1 MKTAMD
7 IFSMTGKVWRKK
19 FAARRAPCISLIPQD
34 RLVEI
39 VLIVQSSKVQLRC
52 LLLDNFGFRT

>member
-7 IFSMTGKVWRKK
+7 KFSMTGKVWKKK

-39 VLIVQSSKVQLRC
+39 LLIIRSS
-52 LLLDNFGFRT
+52 

>member
-1 MKTAMD
+1 MKTAMA

-39 VLIVQSSKVQLRC
+39 VLILKVAKYNLGVC
-52 LLLDNFGFRT
+52 YLTLFVS